1 MKNQD
6 IITAFEGL
14 SNLRQAATQS
24 LPARISFTIIRN
36 LKTLQPIVED
46 IQMTYNSLLQKYAD
60 PIEGEDNQYQV
71 KDGFIDT
78 FTKEVNDLYDYDT
91 EVSITKLKFSD
102 IENLNFTLSE
112 IDSLYFMIEDGET

>member
-1 MKNQD
+1 MKNKD

-46 IQMTYNSLLQKYAD
+46 IQMTYNDLLQKYAD

-71 KDGFIDT
+71 KDEYRDI
-78 FTKEVNDLYDYDT
+78 FTKEVNDLYDMDT

-102 IENLNFTLSE
+102 IENLNFTLGE